1 MVLCYGSPSKLTQ
14 YLTPN
19 VMVFSDRAFEWELY
33 PYKKRVYMA
42 LSNRDITRSQPV
54 ASQKAGCLLKRSQK

>member
-1 MVLCYGSPSKLTQ
+1 
-14 YLTPN
+14 
-19 VMVFSDRAFEWELY
+19 MVFSDRAFEWELY
-33 PYKKRVYMA
+33 PYKKRDYMA